1 MINEYHYQDVSE
13 RWVDKIPSHWEM
25 LRLKRILQIRKEKN
39 NPVVTD
45 FILSL
50 TASQGVVPVA
60 EKEGAGGNK
69 PKDDLTK
76 YSVAR
81 KNDLLVN
88 CMNVVA
94 GSAGVSKWDG
104 AISPVYYALYPRDE
118 DSCNIWYFHYLFRLL
133 PFQRSLLGL
142 GKGILLHES
151 STGKLNTVRMRIS
164 MDYLNNVNLPLP
176 PRDEQDKI
184 VAYLNW
190 KTSMINRMISAKKRE
205 IKLLKEYKESAISY
219 YVTHGLT
226 KTEMRP
232 TEIYWLREVP
242 KGWSETKLK
251 YLLKK
256 HNREVPE
263 NAELL
268 ICSNSGDV
276 KKRGDSKL
284 GLVASSD
291 DIYQGVQSGDLLI
304 HGMDTW
310 HGAIAISDYDGMCTP
325 VVHVCTCN
333 QSKRFVAYYLK
344 MMAYTKVYK
353 AISNGV
359 RQNTSDFRSWDK
371 VANLLIAFPDFEE
384 QEKIADYI
392 DGIVRAV
399 DNIVADYEKQIEQLH
414 EMKHRVILDVV
425 TGGLDVREALIP
437 NYEFVEED
445 EDTDSE
451 EVENEDEV
459 AEEQED

>member
-151 STGKLNTVRMRIS
+151 STGRLNTVRMRIS

-256 HNREVPE
+256 HKREAPE

-291 DIYQGVQSGDLLI
+291 DIYQGVQRGDLLI

-344 MMAYTKVYK
+344 MMAYTNVYK

-399 DNIVADYEKQIEQLH
+399 DNIVADYEKQIEQFH

-459 AEEQED
+459 DEEQED